1 MKIVIA
7 ESKIHN
13 LKVSRVSQGSGIWL
27 LKDEEITEMLDLGKA
42 NDIEVCLFVG
52 PRAEWDLGAQSTS
65 PGGGALAPSL
75 RGTRQL
81 TQAIRELVHACDLGL
96 RCVLVADLGLMML
109 IKQLKEYGDLRL
121 TSRLK
126 PLR

>member
-42 NDIEVCLFVG
+42 NDIEVCVFVG

-81 TQAIRELVHACDLGL
+81 
-96 RCVLVADLGLMML
+96 
-109 IKQLKEYGDLRL
+109 
-121 TSRLK
+121 
-126 PLR
+126 